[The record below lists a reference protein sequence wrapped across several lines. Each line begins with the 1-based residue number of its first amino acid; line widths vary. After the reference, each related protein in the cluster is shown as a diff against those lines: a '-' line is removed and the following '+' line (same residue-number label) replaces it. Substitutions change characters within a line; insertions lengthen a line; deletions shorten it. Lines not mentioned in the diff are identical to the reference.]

1 MPNTFIHHDDF
12 ASAWFGLLA
21 CLHDHGKPV
30 SPRGYETRELLG
42 VQVRVDDMT
51 KNILVHP
58 ARNLSY
64 RFMIAEWLWIA
75 GGRDDVASIA
85 KYNKHIAQFS
95 DDGIKFA
102 GAYGPRIVPQIPWTL
117 EQLQKPGSRQ
127 AVVQVWTPTPA
138 PSMDVP
144 CTLSW
149 QLLARDGALHAVVT
163 MRSSDVWLGLPYDFM
178 NFSQMTSSIAGKLGL
193 ELGSMTFNLGS
204 SHLYLR
210 GKEKAAEVLEAQSAL
225 ECVSSPPLPGWPPST
240 LLSSVDS
247 FEHPWSGYYGVL
259 NALTNNEALTR
270 LKVLYETL

>member
-1 MPNTFIHHDDF
+1 MHAVQAPDF
-12 ASAWFGLLA
+12 ATAWFDLLQQ
-21 CLHDHGKPV
+21 LYNYGKPV

-75 GGRDDVASIA
+75 SGRDDVASIA

-102 GAYGPRIVPQIPWTL
+102 GAYGPRIVPQIPWAL

-138 PSMDVP
+138 PSRDVP

-149 QLLARDGALHAVVT
+149 QLLARDGALHAVVN

-193 ELGSMTFNLGS
+193 VPGSLIFNLGS
-204 SHLYLR
+204 SHLYDRDNGRALAVLR
-210 GKEKAAEVLEAQSAL
+210 DTASLR
-225 ECVSSPPLPGWPPST
+225 CVSSPRLPGLAPAAEILNLDSSLTAPWAAYRNVLLAST
-240 LLSSVDS
+240 
-247 FEHPWSGYYGVL
+247 
-259 NALTNNEALTR
+259 NADALFQLEALNVT
-270 LKVLYETL
+270 T